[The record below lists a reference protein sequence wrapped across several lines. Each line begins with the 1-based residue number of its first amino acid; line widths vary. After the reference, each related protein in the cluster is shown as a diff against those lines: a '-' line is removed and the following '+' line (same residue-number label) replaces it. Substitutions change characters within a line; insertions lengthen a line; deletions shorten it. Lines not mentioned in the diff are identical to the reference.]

1 MQVIHFTFPPS
12 DGDSTLQQFSIL
24 VHISRIFLHDS
35 NELQGTKDTSI
46 SFSNGSISFLVIT
59 VLEQN
64 SRRDLIN
71 IVSLSWS

>member
-1 MQVIHFTFPPS
+1 MQVIDFDFSTL
-12 DGDSTLQQFSIL
+12 DGDSTLLHIANL
-24 VHISRIFLHDS
+24 VHISRIFLHYS

-46 SFSNGSISFLVIT
+46 LFSNGSISFLVIT